1 MKQLFFFLILF
12 SAISAHSDEL
22 LIHTKNQTL
31 FYQTDIAKTKESQ
44 EKGLMF
50 LKEIP
55 ENYGM
60 TFLFNKPKIIHMWMK
75 NTFIPL
81 DMLFF
86 DENNK
91 IIHIHKNAEPF
102 SKEIISSIA
111 PAVGVVE
118 ISGGNADNQN
128 IQIGDTITIK

>member
-1 MKQLFFFLILF
+1 MKQLLFILILF
-12 SAISAHSDEL
+12 ISISAHSKEL
-22 LIHTKNQTL
+22 LIHTKNQVL
-31 FYQTDIAKTKESQ
+31 FYQTDIATTKESQ

-50 LKEIP
+50 LNEIP

-60 TFLFNKPKIIHMWMK
+60 TFLFNKPKIIYMWMK

-91 IIHIHKNAEPF
+91 IVHIHKNAEPF
-102 SKEIISSIA
+102 SEEIISSNV
-111 PAVGVVE
+111 PALGVIE
-118 ISGGNADNQN
+118 ISGGNTDNQN